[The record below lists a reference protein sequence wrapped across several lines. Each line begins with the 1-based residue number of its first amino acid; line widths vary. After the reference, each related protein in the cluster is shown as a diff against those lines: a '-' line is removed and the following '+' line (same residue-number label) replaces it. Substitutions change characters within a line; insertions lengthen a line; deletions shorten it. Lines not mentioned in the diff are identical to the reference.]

1 MHCKHL
7 LHYSQGTHTW
17 SVASCSAKKTPYV
30 PSLGEVE
37 RFCQSGK
44 HIVCPAYLFSFEG
57 GCLARESGIPAGIGS
72 MQINQQKS
80 A

>member
-7 LHYSQGTHTW
+7 LHYSHGTNIW

-30 PSLGEVE
+30 PSLHELE
-37 RFCQSGK
+37 RFCQCGR
-44 HIVCPAYLFSFEG
+44 HTVCPAYLFSFAA
-57 GCLARESGIPAGIGS
+57 GCMTAESVLPAGITRNQFS
-72 MQINQQKS
+72 QQKS

>member
-7 LHYSQGTHTW
+7 LHYSHGTHTW
-17 SVASCSAKKTPYV
+17 SVASCSAKNTPYV

-37 RFCQSGK
+37 KFCQSGR
-44 HIVCPAYLFSFEG
+44 HIVCPAYLFSGKG
-57 GCLARESGIPAGIGS
+57 GCLARESSIPVGINS
-72 MQINQQKS
+72 RQVNQQKS